1 MKWNSKN
8 IIDFLK
14 IYEQYPV
21 LWNIKHTD
29 YCTLK
34 LRQSV

>member
-14 IYEQYPV
+14 IYKRYHVP
-21 LWNIKHTD
+21 WNIKG
-29 YCTLK
+29 
-34 LRQSV
+34 RSA